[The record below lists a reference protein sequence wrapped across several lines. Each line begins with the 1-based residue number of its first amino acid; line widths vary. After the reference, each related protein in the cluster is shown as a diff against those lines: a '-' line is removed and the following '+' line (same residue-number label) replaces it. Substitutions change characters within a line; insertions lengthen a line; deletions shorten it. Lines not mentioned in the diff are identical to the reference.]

1 MADILLLGPQG
12 AGKGTQGRLI
22 AAEHGI
28 PHVATGD
35 MLRAAMDADTELGR
49 RVKPI
54 YDAGHLVPDD
64 LMIALI
70 RERLGEENAREGF
83 VLDGFPRTMP
93 QAEALEEMLREIG
106 RDLDVVFEFQ
116 LDDAVGVERML
127 RRAAEEGRADDT
139 PEAIDE
145 RLRLYH
151 LETEPL
157 IEYYRARG
165 NLVGIHADR
174 PVQEVFAR
182 DPAGARAGGG
192 PVIIRKA
199 AGEIERM
206 ARAGEVVAD
215 TLAML
220 GEHARPGVTTQE
232 LDELADEF
240 IRSRGGTPTFKGY
253 RGYPASICV
262 SPNEMVVHGI
272 PSMYALARGRHP
284 VRGRR
289 RDARRLRGGLG
300 LHVPDRRD
308 LRGGRAPA
316 RGLPGRARGRDRA
329 VPRRQ
334 PAVRHLARDPGRHR
348 GAGLLGRAQP
358 RRPRRRPL
366 DARGAADPELRRA
379 GPRARSSPRG

>member
-35 MLRAAMDADTELGR
+35 MLRAAMAAGTELGR
-49 RVKPI
+49 QVKPI
-54 YDAGHLVPDD
+54 YDAGQLVPDD

-70 RERLGEENAREGF
+70 RERFGEEDARRGF

-116 LDDAVGVERML
+116 LADAVGVERML

-157 IEYYRARG
+157 IEYFRVRG

-174 PVQEVFAR
+174 PVQEVFR
-182 DPAGARAGGG
+182 
-192 PVIIRKA
+192 
-199 AGEIERM
+199 ELQE
-206 ARAGEVVAD
+206 
-215 TLAML
+215 TL
-220 GEHARPGVTTQE
+220 EQV
-232 LDELADEF
+232 
-240 IRSRGGTPTFKGY
+240 
-253 RGYPASICV
+253 
-262 SPNEMVVHGI
+262 
-272 PSMYALARGRHP
+272 
-284 VRGRR
+284 
-289 RDARRLRGGLG
+289 
-300 LHVPDRRD
+300 
-308 LRGGRAPA
+308 
-316 RGLPGRARGRDRA
+316 
-329 VPRRQ
+329 
-334 PAVRHLARDPGRHR
+334 AVR
-348 GAGLLGRAQP
+348 
-358 RRPRRRPL
+358 
-366 DARGAADPELRRA
+366 
-379 GPRARSSPRG
+379 